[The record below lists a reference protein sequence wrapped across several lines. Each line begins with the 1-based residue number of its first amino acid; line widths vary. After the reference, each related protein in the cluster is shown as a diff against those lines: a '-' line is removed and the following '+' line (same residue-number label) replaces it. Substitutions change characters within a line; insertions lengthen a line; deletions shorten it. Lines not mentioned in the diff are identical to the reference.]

1 MLGPCTV
8 GTAAEGR
15 RMALVVTPDARRPV
29 AALPAGACPWRGG
42 VIGDRVGRADRSTG
56 NGVSGIGSADDGIGG
71 VAMRMHHVM
80 GMLGRLRARDR
91 KQCRARESRSYD
103 SNFLGI
109 HFLFSMGFFMG
120 FFPPPNPGAV
130 VVPLGLRENVTSR
143 FPFRT

>member
-1 MLGPCTV
+1 
-8 GTAAEGR
+8 
-15 RMALVVTPDARRPV
+15 
-29 AALPAGACPWRGG
+29 LPAGACPWRGD
-42 VIGDRVGRADRSTG
+42 VIGDRTGRADRSTG
-56 NGVSGIGSADDGIGG
+56 NGVSGIGSADDGIGS

-143 FPFRT
+143 FSFRT